1 MRSLYAL
8 MIMMIVAWLLI
19 IIESYIFFAV
29 IRPLGP
35 ALHIGLRLDFLSS
48 LLKILGTAGL
58 LLGWV
63 GVMLAFRAVFVRSK
77 VQRKTPIS
85 SS

>member
-1 MRSLYAL
+1 MKSLYAL
-8 MIMMIVAWLLI
+8 MIMMVVAWLLI

-35 ALHIGLRLDFLSS
+35 ALHLGFRIMFLSS
-48 LLKILGTAGL
+48 ILKILGTAGL
-58 LLGWV
+58 FLGWV
-63 GVMLAFRAVFVRSK
+63 GVMLAFRAIFVRSK